1 VAASRGR
8 HAPPAKPLPLRS
20 AFAAAEVPRFARA
33 EGELSEK
40 RSLYWRYLFTK
51 SRQRPWWYLL
61 ASPSMREPAKILN
74 LASALA
80 ALVAPAAAPPVANA
94 ADSDESAI
102 ATEAEHELQSQTET
116 RAWGDVELMSFT
128 VNQTSDGMPFPQH
141 QSHSSHVSHASHVS
155 GSIPWPDPNPVPVP
169 IPAPAPAPAAPAPAA
184 DPAALACAR
193 AVNGLGVKDIAYEL
207 QQVYGLDTNAAVSI
221 AQQAL
226 TAVLTGGH
234 FCDAYLGQ

>member
-1 VAASRGR
+1 
-8 HAPPAKPLPLRS
+8 
-20 AFAAAEVPRFARA
+20 
-33 EGELSEK
+33 
-40 RSLYWRYLFTK
+40 
-51 SRQRPWWYLL
+51 
-61 ASPSMREPAKILN
+61 MREPAKILN

-80 ALVAPAAAPPVANA
+80 ALVAPAAVPPVANA
-94 ADSDESAI
+94 ADSDEAAI
-102 ATEAEHELQSQTET
+102 ATGAEQGLQTQAET
-116 RAWGDVELMSFT
+116 TGWGDVELMSFT

-169 IPAPAPAPAAPAPAA
+169 IPAPAPAPPAPAPAA

-193 AVNGLGVKDIAYEL
+193 AVNGLGVNQIANEL
-207 QQVYGLDTNAAVSI
+207 QQVYGLDANAAVSL

-234 FCDAYLGQ
+234 FCDPYLGQ

>member
-1 VAASRGR
+1 
-8 HAPPAKPLPLRS
+8 
-20 AFAAAEVPRFARA
+20 
-33 EGELSEK
+33 
-40 RSLYWRYLFTK
+40 
-51 SRQRPWWYLL
+51 
-61 ASPSMREPAKILN
+61 MREPAKILN

-102 ATEAEHELQSQTET
+102 ATEAEHRPQTPAET
-116 RAWGDVELMSFT
+116 TAWGDVELMSFT

-169 IPAPAPAPAAPAPAA
+169 IPAPAPAPAPAAPAPAA

-193 AVNGLGVKDIAYEL
+193 AANGLGVNQIANEL
-207 QQVYGLDTNAAVSI
+207 QQVFGLDASTAVSI

-234 FCDAYLGQ
+234 FCDAYLGDG